1 MNPLALLFLTLFN
14 SILGLSVLFPIIG
27 PLARELG
34 FSEFQAG
41 LFSTG
46 YAAMQFLL
54 AAYWGRRSE
63 VVGRKP
69 ILMMGIIGFSI
80 GFFLF
85 ALFGWLGFKG
95 VLSGLALYLPMLA
108 SRLLGGAFSSATL
121 PTAQAYLADITPRAK
136 RTQNFAL
143 LGAAFGL
150 GVIFG
155 PAIGAGLSGFGLL
168 VPVLFSASLAV
179 LNAIFVYFALPE
191 SKKLEAQAEK
201 PAPLTWLDPRI
212 WPILLL
218 GLIVNLSSVAM
229 EQTVAFYFQDRLGLS
244 SSQTAKTVGIALV
257 VFGFVAVFIQGFVV
271 RIFKLSPRTLLMLGL
286 PLALAGYIGLILS
299 SNFLGLT
306 LSLALIGAGGA
317 FAGPG
322 VTAAQS
328 LVVSDNE
335 QGSVAGLS
343 SAAQALGRM
352 LGPIIG
358 TSLYG
363 LHPQYPYVF
372 SALLMGVG
380 LLFFTSLRRIG
391 QDHQVSS

>member
-1 MNPLALLFLTLFN
+1 LALLFLTLFN
-14 SILGLSVLFPIIG
+14 SILGLSILFPIIG
-27 PLARELG
+27 PLARELH
-34 FSEFQAG
+34 FSELQAG

-46 YAAMQFLL
+46 YALMQFLL
-54 AAYWGRRSE
+54 APYWGRRSE

-69 ILMMGIIGFSI
+69 ILLMGIVGFAV

-95 VLSGLALYLPMLA
+95 VLSGLPVFGLMLA

-121 PTAQAYLADITPRAK
+121 PTAQAYLADITSREK

-155 PAIGAGLSGFGLL
+155 PAIGGALSGLGLL
-168 VPVLFSASLAV
+168 VPVIFSASLAL
-179 LNAIFVYFALPE
+179 LNALFVYLVLPE
-191 SKKLEAQAEK
+191 SRKTEAR
-201 PAPLTWLDPRI
+201 PATPPRLFWTDSRI

-229 EQTVAFYFQDRLGLS
+229 EQTVAFYYQDRLALS
-244 SSQTAKTVGIALV
+244 PERTAQMVGIALV
-257 VFGFVAVFIQGFVV
+257 AFGLVAVFIQGFVV
-271 RIFKLSPRTLLMLGL
+271 RLLKWSPRTLLAVGL
-286 PLALAGYIGLILS
+286 PLALLGY
-299 SNFLGLT
+299 LGLVGAKSFLLLT
-306 LSLALIGAGGA
+306 AALVLLGAGGA

-322 VTAAQS
+322 VSAAQS
-328 LVVSDNE
+328 LAVSDDE

-343 SAAQALGRM
+343 SSAQALGRM
-352 LGPIIG
+352 LGPVIG

-363 LHPQYPYVF
+363 LHPEYPYIF
-372 SALLMGVG
+372 SALLMAIG
-380 LLFFTSLRRIG
+380 LLFFLNYPRLGRQSPST
-391 QDHQVSS
+391 